1 MTINMYKAIQEM
13 EGVIKIQNITVIFKN
28 WVFMHMQ
35 KNMQTVFQKLRFMII
50 SHGFWELSDYTE
62 YVDLFLLEK

>member
-50 SHGFWELSDYTE
+50 SHGF
-62 YVDLFLLEK
+62 